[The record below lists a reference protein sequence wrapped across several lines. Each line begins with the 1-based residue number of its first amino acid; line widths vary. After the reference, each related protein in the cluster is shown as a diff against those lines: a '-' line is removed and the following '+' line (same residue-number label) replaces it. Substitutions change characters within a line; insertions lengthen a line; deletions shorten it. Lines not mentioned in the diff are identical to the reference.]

1 MTHLTYELAALLYLA
16 AGTLGVLA
24 RTRPRAAG
32 GMVGLLALG
41 AGIHAVGFIDLHR
54 QTSPVPLESF
64 PGALSLIAWLIVVA
78 YLLSLRMLR
87 IRSVGVWV
95 GASAGLVTLA
105 ADVALRWL
113 GPADAGPDSGGT
125 WSHAHV
131 LLSAGGFSLL
141 ALASL
146 AGLAYL
152 AKERQ
157 LKHKRWPRLGLP
169 SLEGLDRFEHLSLSL
184 GFPLLT
190 LAVLSGFVWGADRG
204 VSPWTGHSLW
214 LLGAW
219 AVYLLPVGLRVVR
232 RQHGHLPARGVV
244 LGFALLAFSYVG
256 IRLLEAVV

>member
-1 MTHLTYELAALLYLA
+1 MPQLTYELAALSYLA
-16 AGTLGVLA
+16 ASALGALA
-24 RTRPRAAG
+24 RTHGRTAG
-32 GMVGLLALG
+32 GMVVLLVLG
-41 AGIHAVGFIDLHR
+41 AALHAVGFVDLHS
-54 QTSPVPLESF
+54 QIPPVPLESF
-64 PGALSLIAWLIVVA
+64 PAALSLMAWLIVVA
-78 YLLSLRMLR
+78 YLLCLRMLPLR
-87 IRSVGVWV
+87 AVGVWV
-95 GASAGLVTLA
+95 GAAAGLTTLA
-105 ADVALRWL
+105 AGLALRWL
-113 GPADAGPDSGGT
+113 GPVAAGPPSGGA

-146 AGLAYL
+146 AGLGYL

-157 LKHKRWPRLGLP
+157 LKHKRWPRMGLP

-190 LAVLSGFVWGADRG
+190 LGVVTGFVWGADRG

-219 AVYLLPVGLRVVR
+219 AVYLLPVGLRVVQ

-256 IRLLEAVV
+256 IRLLGAVA